1 MDASTNAALELNDNQ
16 IKYLFLSHQLGS
28 MRAAADHL
36 GIAPSSISRQINQLQ
51 STLDIDLVECG
62 THRIRLTAAGQA
74 AVDYYSARVSE
85 HEALLNLLNELR
97 GQQMGKTI
105 IAIGEGILSA
115 PLIGMLDEFFKQ
127 HPKQHTEI
135 VIAHTL
141 EVQRIVADD
150 RAHIGVLFSPHD
162 NAPLC
167 RQFGIAQ
174 PLKAIVHPNH
184 PFARQAS
191 VSLEQLSTAH
201 LILPGHGYRV
211 RELVD
216 QACRGKPFAITPAI
230 TANSLQV
237 MLDFVQANMA
247 ITLLAEVLV
256 AAQLKAGKLVAV
268 AVDCASM
275 AATELQIVRRRGR
288 KLSSIDFDLMRHLS
302 HAINQLLRPEKPS
315 TEKNHEMRACLI
327 ASAQTTIVR

>member
-1 MDASTNAALELNDNQ
+1 MDASTNAALSLNDNQ
-16 IKYLFLSHQLGS
+16 IKYLYLSHQLGS

-36 GIAPSSISRQINQLQ
+36 GIAPSSISRQINQLE
-51 STLDIDLVECG
+51 SALNIELVECG

-74 AVDYYSARVSE
+74 AVDYYKMRVSA
-85 HEALLNLLNELR
+85 HEALLNQLNELR

-105 IAIGEGILSA
+105 IAIGEGIFSA
-115 PLIGMLDEFFKQ
+115 PLIGMLDEFFEH

-135 VIAHTL
+135 ITAHTL
-141 EVQRIVADD
+141 EVQRLVEDD

-167 RQFGIAQ
+167 RQFGISQ
-174 PLKAIVHPNH
+174 PLKAIVHPGH
-184 PFARQAS
+184 PFARLAS

-201 LILPGHGYRV
+201 LVLPGAGYRV

-216 QACRGKPFAITPAI
+216 QACRGKQFTINAAI

-237 MLDFVQANMA
+237 ILDFVRANRA

-256 AAQLKAGKLVAV
+256 AAQLQSGQLVAV
-268 AVDCASM
+268 PVDCTCM
-275 AATELQIVRRRGR
+275 AQTELQIVCRRGR
-288 KLSSIDFDLMRHLS
+288 KLSSSDFELMRHIS
-302 HAINQLLRPEKPS
+302 RAINQLLKAPKPLLAPICCEKD
-315 TEKNHEMRACLI
+315 
-327 ASAQTTIVR
+327 